1 MEIYPSQQALLT
13 LMCAALGAATGACAE
28 ILYELYAPLP
38 SRLRGALVC
47 LVDIAAVGVV
57 MLGIAVFA
65 FYFDMGRVR
74 AVYLLGAAVGYAL
87 YKLLLSHLVKR
98 AAALVFFLVRS
109 ILRILW
115 LPCAIILKKCIK
127 FLKICK
133 FYLYKALE
141 KIGYLLYNIYN
152 NIKLLKWAEYGFV
165 FKDSRRT
172 KKR

>member
-13 LMCAALGAATGACAE
+13 LMCVALGAAAGTSAE
-28 ILYELYAPLP
+28 ILYELYMLFPR
-38 SRLRGALVC
+38 RLRGLLAC
-47 LVDIAAVGVV
+47 LVDIASVGVV

-87 YKLLLSHLVKR
+87 YKLLLSRLVKR
-98 AAALVFFLVRS
+98 AAALVFSLVRS

-115 LPCAIILKKCIK
+115 LPCAIILKNCIN

-133 FYLYKALE
+133 FYICKALE

-152 NIKLLKWAEYGFV
+152 TIKLLKWAEYGFV
-165 FKDSRRT
+165 FKDSRPDN
-172 KKR
+172 KR